1 MWNDKGNALPET
13 LLTLVITLTIFGTL
27 LPALQMMKGI
37 LSDKKM
43 AMYAAET
50 AYQAA
55 QRVEQG
61 EQLQGSRTIESVI
74 YQWYFMNNE
83 VCVFYENL
91 KGQQQKCIRP

>member
-27 LPALQMMKGI
+27 LPALQMMKGT

>member
-1 MWNDKGNALPET
+1 LWNDKGNALPET

-27 LPALQMMKGI
+27 LPALQMMKGT

>member
-1 MWNDKGNALPET
+1 MWNDKGIALPET

-27 LPALQMMKGI
+27 LPALQMMKGT

>member
-13 LLTLVITLTIFGTL
+13 LLTLVIILTIFGTL
-27 LPALQMMKGI
+27 LPVLQMMKGT

-50 AYQAA
+50 AYQAS

-61 EQLQGSRTIESVI
+61 EQLQGSRTIESVN
-74 YQWYFMNNE
+74 YRWYFMNNE